1 MERVQRL
8 LWHLVAPLDE
18 AQDAGV
24 EERTAPVVSLGEG
37 AVEEEVG
44 GILRSVR
51 SFVGE
56 LVSDLVPGEE
66 EVRMRREH
74 RALRER
80 MQKKQHDEQYGTRAS
95 PSAVDLGV
103 RNPPR
108 AENLIGRS
116 GNCAVVQRFMRQQPM
131 QIPAMPICPVHHGS
145 YAESCF

>member
-18 AQDAGV
+18 AQDACGV
-24 EERTAPVVSLGEG
+24 EEGTAPVVSIGEG
-37 AVEEEVG
+37 VVEKEEEEQVA

-56 LVSDLVPGEE
+56 LVSDLVPGED

-80 MQKKQHDEQYGTRAS
+80 MQKNQQQQQQWEEGDQGMMRWLNDSTAVFLSHPPPFS
-95 PSAVDLGV
+95 FPLSLSLLLLPS
-103 RNPPR
+103 
-108 AENLIGRS
+108 
-116 GNCAVVQRFMRQQPM
+116 
-131 QIPAMPICPVHHGS
+131 
-145 YAESCF
+145 